1 MTAMVT
7 PAKKELT
14 QKNIRM
20 SSTIVMTRP
29 WLTKCNRDAK
39 GSLLQPLAVDWVSNL
54 RIVAHCAFDS
64 RATVWTGN

>member
-20 SSTIVMTRP
+20 SSTIVMTHSR
-29 WLTKCNRDAK
+29 LIGCNRDAE
-39 GSLLQPLAVDWVSNL
+39 GSLLQPLAVDRVSRCLARRLNL
-54 RIVAHCAFDS
+54 SVPR
-64 RATVWTGN
+64 

>member
-29 WLTKCNRDAK
+29 WLIKCNRDAE
-39 GSLLQPLAVDWVSNL
+39 GSLLQPIAVE
-54 RIVAHCAFDS
+54 
-64 RATVWTGN
+64 GG

>member
-20 SSTIVMTRP
+20 SSTIVMTRS
-29 WLTKCNRDAK
+29 LAVKCNRDAE
-39 GSLLQPLAVDWVSNL
+39 GSLLQPLAVDGVSRCLARRLNL
-54 RIVAHCAFDS
+54 SVPR
-64 RATVWTGN
+64 